1 MGIKSV
7 GLNGAAAGLDVLAW
21 VPGGVGLG
29 LVFVGTKLVSLS
41 TAMRDKAAEY
51 RNIAMGLNMISAKTV
66 DPAEVEKYAK
76 ENNCSFDDALIV
88 VAERAAEKAEK
99 KSDDSA
105 AEVEVKPETKVEQ
118 PETKVE
124 PSTDG
129 DDIIVDVKMGVAK
142 IVVEDGDGKSD
153 ISGAVNLAAGL
164 A

>member
-7 GLNGAAAGLDVLAW
+7 GLNGAAAGLDVLAY

-29 LVFVGTKLVSLS
+29 LVFVGTKLVNLS
-41 TAMRDKAAEY
+41 TAMRNKAAEY

-66 DPAEVEKYAK
+66 DTAEVEKYAK

-88 VAERAAEKAEK
+88 VAGRAVEKAEK

-105 AEVEVKPETKVEQ
+105 AKAEVKPETKVE
-118 PETKVE
+118 
-124 PSTDG
+124 PSTVDDG

-142 IVVEDGDGKSD
+142 IVVEDDDGKKSSGD